1 MRHTPL
7 EGSVEQVLL
16 NDEAQAG
23 DHYRDDYGN
32 NWEVHDDRD
41 GLRLQF
47 HETPEVW
54 IPYWTA
60 MYIRLPGLQ
69 RIDTAAAGS

>member
-1 MRHTPL
+1 MRPTPL
-7 EGSVEQVLL
+7 QGSVEQVLL
-16 NDEAQAG
+16 NDDAQPG

-32 NWEVHDDRD
+32 DWEVHDDRD

-47 HETPEVW
+47 HDIPEVW

-60 MYIRLPGLQ
+60 MYIKLPGLQ
-69 RIDTAAAGS
+69 RIDTTAAGN